1 MKLLFFIKE
10 SLLMVRAH
18 NFNAGPSA
26 LPLDVLKKA
35 QEELIDFKGTGM
47 SVMELSHRSKEFED
61 VLADAKDRLKKLME
75 IPDTHEILFLQGG
88 ASLQFSMLPMNFL
101 QEGKVG
107 AYVVTGSWSKK
118 ALKEAKNFGETVVVA
133 STEDDSFTH
142 IPEVTVNTL
151 PENTGYL
158 HITTNNTIYGTQWQD
173 FPDFGDVPVFAD
185 MSSDILSKKVDVS
198 KFAVIYGGAQKNLG
212 PSGVTIV
219 ILRKDLLN
227 QQNSGLPTM
236 LDYTTHIKANSL
248 FNTPPTFGIYML
260 SLVLEWVEQNGGVEG
275 IQKRN
280 EEKAAL
286 LYDLMDEFPEFY
298 TPHAQ
303 KDSRS
308 LMNVTFTMPNEELTK
323 DFLQKAKAEGFIGL
337 NGHRSIGGCRAS
349 IYNAVP
355 IETCQALAEFMKAY
369 REAHL
374 QSVK

>member
-1 MKLLFFIKE
+1 
-10 SLLMVRAH
+10 
-18 NFNAGPSA
+18 
-26 LPLDVLKKA
+26 
-35 QEELIDFKGTGM
+35 
-47 SVMELSHRSKEFED
+47 
-61 VLADAKDRLKKLME
+61 
-75 IPDTHEILFLQGG
+75 
-88 ASLQFSMLPMNFL
+88 
-101 QEGKVG
+101 
-107 AYVVTGSWSKK
+107 
-118 ALKEAKNFGETVVVA
+118 
-133 STEDDSFTH
+133 
-142 IPEVTVNTL
+142 L

-298 TPHAQ
+298 TPHAR

-355 IETCQALAEFMKAY
+355 IETCQALAQFMKSY

>member
-1 MKLLFFIKE
+1 
-10 SLLMVRAH
+10 MVRAH

-142 IPEVTVNTL
+142 IPEVSVNTL

-158 HITTNNTIYGTQWQD
+158 HITTNNTIYGTQWHD
-173 FPDFGDVPVFAD
+173 FPDFGDIPVFAD

-298 TPHAQ
+298 TPHAR

-355 IETCQALAEFMKAY
+355 IETCQALAQFMKSY